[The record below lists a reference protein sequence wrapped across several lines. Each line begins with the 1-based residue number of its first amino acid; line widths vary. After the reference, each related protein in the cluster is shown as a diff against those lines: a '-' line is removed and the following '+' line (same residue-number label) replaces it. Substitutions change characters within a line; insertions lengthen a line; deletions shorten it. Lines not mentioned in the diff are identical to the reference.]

1 MTINKI
7 ICAHSPIVVER
18 FYDLCNRAYR
28 DWRIHKILFVDN
40 PRKRELETSVAGYAL
55 EQFSILSQE
64 SFLLQIAKLHD
75 PAIVQGHITLGIEYM
90 VRYGGWDKN
99 TETKLQALQL
109 QLNEL
114 DKKTRPAR
122 NKILSHNDLES
133 ILNGG
138 ILGGFPDGMDDKYFK
153 TLQEFVDVIHDSVI
167 GGPMPFSEDA
177 GRVATGLLWFFREEA
192 CKDQPIII

>member
-1 MTINKI
+1 MT
-7 ICAHSPIVVER
+7 AHSLAVVEQ
-18 FYDLCNRAYR
+18 FYGLCNRAYK
-28 DWRIHKILFVDN
+28 DWRIHKILFDDN
-40 PRKRELETSVAGYAL
+40 PRKKELETSVAGL
-55 EQFSILSQE
+55 VHFSVLSQE

-75 PAIVQGHITLGIEYM
+75 PVIVQGHITLGIEYM
-90 VRYGGWDKN
+90 VRYGGWDKS
-99 TETKLQALQL
+99 TETKLQAFQL

-114 DKKTRPAR
+114 DKKIRPAR

-138 ILGGFPDGMDDKYFK
+138 IVGDFPDGMDDKYFK

-177 GRVATGLLWFFREEA
+177 GRVANELLWFFSEKA
-192 CKDQPIII
+192 CKDKPTFL